1 MEEGPISGITLI
13 LFSWA
18 YKISLAPGSAI
29 FGQPASVNSPI
40 FSPLMQGPN
49 CFDVIIGSSSSS
61 TSKFSQLISFSGQ
74 IRLINPSDTLLFS
87 TTK

>member
-1 MEEGPISGITLI
+1 MEDGPTSGITLI
-13 LFSWA
+13 LFSCA
-18 YKISLAPGSAI
+18 CKISLAPGSAI

-61 TSKFSQLISFSGQ
+61 ASKL
-74 IRLINPSDTLLFS
+74 S
-87 TTK
+87 TVLQACNTVA